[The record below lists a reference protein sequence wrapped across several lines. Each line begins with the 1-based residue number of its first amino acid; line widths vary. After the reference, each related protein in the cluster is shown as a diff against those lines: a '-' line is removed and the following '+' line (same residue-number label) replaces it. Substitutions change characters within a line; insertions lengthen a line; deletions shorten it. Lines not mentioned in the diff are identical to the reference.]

1 MKKIIQRLA
10 RFAKDK
16 KEKKT
21 KKKDKKEKAV
31 EEDSENSED
40 TKEQQEEKP
49 PIDVKALLSGMADEM
64 ESRTML
70 LQGSVDEEKA
80 GEIISG
86 FLALADLKP
95 PRQDLK
101 KGEMPYDPIKMY
113 ISTYGGS
120 ADEMFAIYDIMTW
133 CKEHCD
139 IQTIGLGK
147 VMSAGTLI
155 LAAGT
160 KGKRSITAHC
170 RVMMHSVNGG
180 HAGELHNLQNEMEQ
194 MAGLQDSYIQAMS
207 NETNMTKR
215 QLQTLINKKINIYLD
230 AEEAIGK
237 GLADEVWNG

>member
-1 MKKIIQRLA
+1 MISFTK
-10 RFAKDK
+10 
-16 KEKKT
+16 KKT
-21 KKKDKKEKAV
+21 KKKTKKE
-31 EEDSENSED
+31 EESESEEVM
-40 TKEQQEEKP
+40 T
-49 PIDVKALLSGMADEM
+49 
-64 ESRTML
+64 
-70 LQGSVDEEKA
+70 
-80 GEIISG
+80 
-86 FLALADLKP
+86 LADLIQSKQEDIP
-95 PRQDLK
+95 ESRSIMFV
-101 KGEMPYDPIKMY
+101 GEVTEDKAAEFISALLVLAQTKDEEAERADDIKIY
-113 ISTYGGS
+113 VNTYGGS

-180 HAGELHNLQNEMEQ
+180 HAGELHSLQNEMEQ